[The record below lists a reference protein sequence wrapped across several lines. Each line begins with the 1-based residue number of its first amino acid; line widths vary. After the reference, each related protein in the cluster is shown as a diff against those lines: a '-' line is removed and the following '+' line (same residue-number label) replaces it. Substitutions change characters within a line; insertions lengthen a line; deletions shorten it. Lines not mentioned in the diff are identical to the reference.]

1 MSKFLPRT
9 VVILGLASLMNDM
22 ASEMITPLLPLFLI
36 LTLGSGPAVVGI
48 VEGVAEATASLLKLI
63 SGWLA
68 DRGWDAKRLVL
79 GGYGLS
85 NIARPLIALAL
96 GWSLVLGLRFL
107 DRVGKGLRT
116 SPRDALIANAAPAGR
131 LGRAFG
137 FHRAMDHAGAV
148 LGPLLAFVLL
158 SQGLP
163 LRDVFWYSAVPGA
176 LVLLL
181 LIFGLP
187 RQHLTAFAPRTPLKW
202 SLLDRRLK
210 ALVTASGGLALA
222 TTPEVFL
229 VLWAQS
235 RGLDIAAIPLV
246 WAAASA
252 VKMLVALPTGSLSDH
267 IGRMPVVVIGW
278 SLRVMLLVTLA
289 FAGNETWLVWTL
301 FLGYAASLAFTEA
314 AERSLIGEYA
324 PADYKATA
332 FGFYHLIVGIFAL
345 PGAVLFG
352 LVWQLLG
359 QQTAFLMAAL
369 LTVLAAGSLLW
380 IGTSGTRSQA

>member
-1 MSKFLPRT
+1 
-9 VVILGLASLMNDM
+9 MNDM

-187 RQHLTAFAPRTPLKW
+187 RQQLTAFAPRTPLKW